1 MPRPRVLAALP
12 GFFPSTVINVAK
24 PLMRLVEEGA
34 IDLDLTA
41 HFATRRRQIEG
52 ADVLVMSHTIDP
64 AHAWIL
70 DCARQSGTPLV
81 YDIDEN
87 LLEPP
92 DDVPGLQ
99 FHRAPGRQA
108 AVRQALAQAAVVRT
122 YAPAL
127 QRYLRAYNANV
138 VRTEGPIDWRL
149 VPADAPPR
157 RSDRVRIVYATSR
170 QGQDTIGAMIVD
182 PLRKMLD
189 AHAHVDV
196 TIWGPRFAAL
206 DGHPRVEHRAFI
218 REYDRYFGEFA
229 RAGFDIGL
237 APMPGDAFYQS
248 KTATKFREYAAC
260 RIAGIYADVEI
271 YRDCVTDGET
281 GLVVNH
287 SGGPCPPVAL
297 RDEAWIAAMERL
309 IRDAPLRARIRAQA
323 ERAARERYS
332 AERISRDWLSHIEAA
347 AASRRAAARG
357 PEPLADQSR
366 TPRIARIGEYSRRAV
381 SLVRSDGVSAL
392 WSRLRAELADRRQ
405 LAEWELALR
414 QIRRQQHL

>member
-1 MPRPRVLAALP
+1 M
-12 GFFPSTVINVAK
+12 
-24 PLMRLVEEGA
+24 
-34 IDLDLTA
+34 
-41 HFATRRRQIEG
+41 
-52 ADVLVMSHTIDP
+52 
-64 AHAWIL
+64 
-70 DCARQSGTPLV
+70 
-81 YDIDEN
+81 
-87 LLEPP
+87 
-92 DDVPGLQ
+92 
-99 FHRAPGRQA
+99 
-108 AVRQALAQAAVVRT
+108 RT

-149 VPADAPPR
+149 VPADVPAR

-182 PLRKMLD
+182 PLRKVLD
-189 AHAHVDV
+189 AHAHVAV

-206 DGHPRVEHRAFI
+206 DGHPRVEHREFV

-260 RIAGIYADVEI
+260 RIAGIYGDVEI

-281 GLVVNH
+281 GLLVQDGDRN
-287 SGGPCPPVAL
+287 
-297 RDEAWIAAMERL
+297 WIAAMDRL

-323 ERAARERYS
+323 ERSARERYS

-347 AASRRAAARG
+347 AASRRAAARR
-357 PEPLADQSR
+357 PESLADQSR
-366 TPRIARIGEYSRRAV
+366 TPPIARIGEYSRRAV
-381 SLVRSDGVSAL
+381 SLMRSGGVSAL

-414 QIRRQQHL
+414 QIRRQQHP